1 MWVFQ
6 GLWLPDWWRGGGQGG
21 IYASEMCVMYV
32 WCGRGQKYLPVY
44 LMVGNLGNHPVLC
57 RGIRLTVVPLLSRG
71 EKVHI
76 RKLC

>member
-1 MWVFQ
+1 
-6 GLWLPDWWRGGGQGG
+6 
-21 IYASEMCVMYV
+21 MYV